1 MQQREEE
8 IVIDDDKLRTYA
20 IFDVVFFVRMGTEFV
35 KYENETLSVIL
46 KELWRKH
53 VERRVE

>member
-1 MQQREEE
+1 MQRREEE

-20 IFDVVFFVRMGTEFV
+20 IFDVVFFVRMGTEIV
-35 KYENETLSVIL
+35 KYENKTLSVTL

-53 VERRVE
+53 VKKRVE